1 MSNNT
6 IEKSFVIE
14 FGKEVHTVFQDAG
27 QKLANCVRT
36 VRNVK
41 AKEYVFQIYGK
52 GEASDKSRHSNV
64 PYMNVDHNTVT
75 CYLKSKY
82 AAEPVDDID
91 MLQQNYDEKRQLAK
105 TCAMALGRAADK
117 MILDA
122 AYTTPYKIGVRYDG
136 TQAGSSADKGMT
148 LEKAKG
154 LRAHFSRNFI
164 FDGGGKNYVF
174 VTADAFNDLTTIDGF
189 SRSNYIDDKDKP
201 FKLAQLEGKRWMGF
215 DWYTW
220 DSLGGTATI
229 DYNIAFNENCIGHAV
244 GLEPT
249 TAIERLPKED
259 AWQVMSKMFMG
270 AVLIDPVGVV
280 IIETLKSTKALTP
293 TT

>member
-6 IEKSFVIE
+6 IEKSFIIE

-36 VRNVK
+36 VRGVK

-52 GEASDKSRHSNV
+52 GEASIKSRHSNV

-75 CYLKSKY
+75 CKLESRY
-82 AAEPVDDID
+82 AAESVDDID
-91 MLQQNYDEKRQLAK
+91 MIQQNYDEKRQLAK
-105 TCAMALGRAADK
+105 TCAMALGRASDK

-122 AYTTPYKIGVRYDG
+122 AYKTPYKIDSKYDG
-136 TQAGSSADKGMT
+136 TTAGASAATGMT
-148 LEKAKG
+148 IEKIKG

-174 VTADAFNDLTTIDGF
+174 CTADAFNDLTSIEGF
-189 SRSNYIDDKDKP
+189 SNADYIQDDQKP
-201 FKLAQLEGKRWMGF
+201 FKLAQLDGKRWMGF
-215 DWYTW
+215 DFYTW
-220 DSLGGTATI
+220 DSLGGTSTL
-229 DYNIAFNENCIGHAV
+229 DYNIAFNENCIGHCI
-244 GLEPT
+244 GLPPT
-249 TAIERLPKED
+249 TTIERLPKED

-270 AVLIDPVGVV
+270 AITIDPVGVV
-280 IIETLKSTKALTP
+280 IIETQKSTKELVP

>member
-6 IEKSFVIE
+6 IENSFVIE
-14 FGKEVHTVFQDAG
+14 FGKEVHTVFQDQG
-27 QKLANCVRT
+27 QKLANTVRT
-36 VRNVK
+36 VRGVK

-52 GEASDKSRHSNV
+52 GEATDKSRHSNV

-105 TCAMALGRAADK
+105 TCAVALGRAADK
-117 MILDA
+117 MILDV
-122 AYTTPYKIGVRYDG
+122 AYETPYIIGSKYDG
-136 TQAGSSADKGMT
+136 TSDDGFTDTGFT
-148 LEKAKG
+148 LEKTKG

-164 FDGGGKNYVF
+164 FDGGGRNFVF
-174 VTADAFNDLTTIDGF
+174 VTADAFNDLLSIDGF

-220 DSLGGTATI
+220 DSLGGTSTM
-229 DYNIAFNENCIGHAV
+229 DYNIAFNENCIGHCI
-244 GLEPT
+244 GLPPT
-249 TAIERLPKED
+249 TLVERLPKED
-259 AWQVMSKMFMG
+259 GWQVMSKMFMG
-270 AVLIDPVGVV
+270 AALIDSIGVV
-280 IIETLKSTKALTP
+280 KIVTLKSSKALTAE
-293 TT
+293 

>member
-52 GEASDKSRHSNV
+52 GEAADKSRHSNV

-117 MILDA
+117 MILNA
-122 AYTTPYKIGVRYDG
+122 GYETPYVIGVRYDG
-136 TQAGSSADKGMT
+136 SSGGATADTGMT
-148 LEKAKG
+148 IEKAKG

-164 FDGGGKNYVF
+164 FDGGGRNFVF
-174 VTADAFNDLTTIDGF
+174 VTADAFNDLTSIDAF
-189 SRSNYIDDKDKP
+189 SRSNYIDDKEKP

-220 DSLGGTATI
+220 DSLGGTSTV
-229 DYNIAFNENCIGHAV
+229 DYNIAFNENCIGHCV

-249 TAIERLPKED
+249 TLIERLPETD

-270 AVLIDPVGVV
+270 AVLIDAVGVV
-280 IIETLKSTKALTP
+280 KIETKKSTKEITP
-293 TT
+293 A